1 MKMYTIFW
9 TLTSVGV
16 ISNFQFE
23 NKR

>member
-9 TLTSVGV
+9 TLRSVGV